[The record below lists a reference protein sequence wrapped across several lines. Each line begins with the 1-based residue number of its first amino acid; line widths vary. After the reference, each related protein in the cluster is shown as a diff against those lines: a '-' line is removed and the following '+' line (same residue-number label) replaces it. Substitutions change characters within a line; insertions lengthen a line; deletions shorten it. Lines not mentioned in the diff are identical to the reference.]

1 MENQTEHVLFGL
13 AATFPSFSLP
23 GFTTV
28 HQQLWFQT
36 LCYYHLWQCFII
48 FSCRWLVCECADLR
62 TLCIQVYSSA
72 HNCQL
77 HLLEKM
83 SNVQGRGPGQH
94 ILVAVLKEQIFTVLF
109 PLLCFSPTE
118 WLNWVLSTPCCLPDR
133 TTAYLRELDQTFE
146 CVKEHRSCMICFRFI
161 KYKRVSD
168 Y

>member
-77 HLLEKM
+77 HLLEK
-83 SNVQGRGPGQH
+83 NEQCAGKRPRTAYPGGCAKRTNLYSFVP
-94 ILVAVLKEQIFTVLF
+94 ITLLF
-109 PLLCFSPTE
+109 PYRVTQLSALHSM
-118 WLNWVLSTPCCLPDR
+118 LSTWQDHSLSKR
-133 TTAYLRELDQTFE
+133 TGPNLWV
-146 CVKEHRSCMICFRFI
+146 C
-161 KYKRVSD
+161 
-168 Y
+168 